1 MAPMKIAMNQPVI
14 SNPSDANGRAKRA
27 QSIVHQLFVDAGWA
41 VDAGR
46 RFGDLQPELVA
57 RRGDAA
63 YAVEIKAAAEGRSD
77 RLVPLLAQAVL
88 QAQRVAGQNA
98 APLAVVAAPKIP
110 RRAAEHVLR
119 FAEEY
124 APDIAVGIVDF
135 EGLRIFRGPRLEQFD
150 AEPEHHASIAVV
162 RPRQPGNLFADLNQ
176 WMLKV
181 LLAPELPEELLS
193 APRGQYRNAS
203 QLARAAQ
210 VSVMSAFRF
219 VQQLQEAG
227 TFTSRLRIFVSSD
240 ARNFSSSGRL
250 SQNR

>member
-1 MAPMKIAMNQPVI
+1 M
-14 SNPSDANGRAKRA
+14 
-27 QSIVHQLFVDAGWA
+27 
-41 VDAGR
+41 
-46 RFGDLQPELVA
+46 
-57 RRGDAA
+57 
-63 YAVEIKAAAEGRSD
+63 YAVEIKAAAEGHSD

-98 APLAVVAAPKIP
+98 APLAIVAAPKIP

-150 AEPEHHASIAVV
+150 AEPEHHDNRGGAPASTRKPFCGSEPMDA
-162 RPRQPGNLFADLNQ
+162 QGA
-176 WMLKV
+176 
-181 LLAPELPEELLS
+181 AC
-193 APRGQYRNAS
+193 AGTPRGIALRATWAVPECVS
-203 QLARAAQ
+203 TRARSPSLGYERLPICATVARSR
-210 VSVMSAFRF
+210 V
-219 VQQLQEAG
+219 
-227 TFTSRLRIFVSSD
+227 FTSRLRIFVSSD